1 MHTKPSV
8 SCRFDQVFR
17 PLRAGV
23 SLLLLCGL
31 MAGTGC
37 GGPDMTVTP
46 QTMRRVQ
53 ELLDSY
59 EQARQAYVE
68 SDFPGGAEQP
78 DPARLQEALNLLESP
93 AGRKADPR
101 ERQSL
106 LIRVQMLNED
116 WDLAAEALEERIKE
130 EVDQAAL
137 WRDLALCRLKMGP
150 VGWPGAEEAARKSLT
165 LEPESAEGWWLAGKA
180 AQVLEWQEEAR
191 ARFARAVEKDP
202 GYLPARLEQTVEAVS
217 GGGFARAAE
226 VLRDAGKKARPY
238 DIMLRLEFR
247 RALAEAEK
255 AGTAIPVSPDQYAP
269 AAWIYYQAARYE
281 DAIRWAREA
290 METQPDDFEILGLL
304 TLTLTLVGRGE
315 EGIDTCQRFLDAH
328 PGHEGATALL
338 NQLRQA
344 AAVGGRPSAAA
355 APTSPG
361 TPGS

>member
-202 GYLPARLEQTVEAVS
+202 GYLPARLERRWFCQGS
-217 GGGFARAAE
+217 G
-226 VLRDAGKKARPY
+226 
-238 DIMLRLEFR
+238 
-247 RALAEAEK
+247 
-255 AGTAIPVSPDQYAP
+255 
-269 AAWIYYQAARYE
+269 
-281 DAIRWAREA
+281 
-290 METQPDDFEILGLL
+290 
-304 TLTLTLVGRGE
+304 
-315 EGIDTCQRFLDAH
+315 
-328 PGHEGATALL
+328 
-338 NQLRQA
+338 
-344 AAVGGRPSAAA
+344 SAAGCGEK
-355 APTSPG
+355 SPAL
-361 TPGS
+361 